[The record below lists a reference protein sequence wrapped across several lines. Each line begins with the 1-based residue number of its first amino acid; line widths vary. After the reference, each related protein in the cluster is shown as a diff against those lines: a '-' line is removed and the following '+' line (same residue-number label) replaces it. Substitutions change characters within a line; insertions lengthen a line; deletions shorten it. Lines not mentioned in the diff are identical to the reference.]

1 MKNIKNNNYY
11 IIFGLIVLFL
21 VVLNYNNLINF
32 FKIKEGAENK
42 ENEENEETK
51 EIVETKLVDH
61 YTNFPPPGK
70 ENSTEEKFDEAF
82 KNPKFQQKIKDLFNL
97 HAQLFLKQNNKTY
110 SEYLED
116 LKNSKYTYE
125 EYKTLFQGALPYLAQ
140 MGIAFKAYEDL
151 GINLLNELNNFTIAS
166 DTDNT
171 GAMPNIGNIGNIGN
185 TGNIG
190 ISMNNN

>member
-21 VVLNYNNLINF
+21 LVLNYNNLINF
-32 FKIKEGAENK
+32 FKIKEGAEN
-42 ENEENEETK
+42 EET
-51 EIVETKLVDH
+51 EESIEEKLVDK
-61 YTNFPPPGK
+61 YTKFTPEGK
-70 ENSTEEKFDEAF
+70 ENSTEEKFVEALADNVF
-82 KNPKFQQKIKDLFNL
+82 KETLTDLFNL
-97 HAQLFLKQNNKTY
+97 HTKLFLKQHNKTY

-125 EYKTLFQGALPYLAQ
+125 QYKALFQATLPYLAQ

-171 GAMPNIGNIGNIGN
+171 GAMPNIGN

>member
-42 ENEENEETK
+42 ENEEKNEETA
-51 EIVETKLVDH
+51 ERLETKLVDE
-61 YTNFPPPGK
+61 YTKFPPEGK

-125 EYKTLFQGALPYLAQ
+125 QYKTLFQGTLPYLAQ
-140 MGIAFKAYEDL
+140 MGIAFKVYEDL
-151 GINLLNELNNFTIAS
+151 GVNLINELNNFTIAS

-171 GAMPNIGNIGNIGN
+171 GNLLSTGAMPNI
-185 TGNIG
+185 GNIG